1 MRACAHGAS
10 PYGLSIHVY
19 ASECPFQ
26 CSVWAPH
33 PTRPTHSRAIEV
45 GSVLL
50 IENLDDDNMD
60 DFMEQVLSQRI
71 FLDRAGRRCLK
82 VGDTS
87 VIADPK

>member
-1 MRACAHGAS
+1 M
-10 PYGLSIHVY
+10 
-19 ASECPFQ
+19 
-26 CSVWAPH
+26 
-33 PTRPTHSRAIEV
+33 
-45 GSVLL
+45 